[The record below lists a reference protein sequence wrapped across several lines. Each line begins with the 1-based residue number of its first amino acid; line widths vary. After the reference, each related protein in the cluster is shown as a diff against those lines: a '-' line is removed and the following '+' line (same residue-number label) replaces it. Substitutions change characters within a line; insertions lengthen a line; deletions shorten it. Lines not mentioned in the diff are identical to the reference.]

1 MSIKEENQTENL
13 LKLNRRFYEAIEGF
27 NYQEMELIWSAGED
41 TLCIHPGWEPV
52 LGISKILASWEAI
65 FNTKQALTFNLK
77 NTRVY
82 LSGELAVITLIE
94 NLLYENGTEVVDINI
109 SCSNVFR
116 MEKGEWR
123 MVVHHSSPA
132 STVEN

>member
-1 MSIKEENQTENL
+1 MSAKEENQTENL

-27 NYQEMELIWSAGED
+27 NFNEMESIWSPADD

-52 LGISKILASWEAI
+52 QGTSKILASWEAI
-65 FNTKQALTFNLK
+65 FNTRQVLTFNLK
-77 NTRVY
+77 NTRIFH
-82 LSGELAVITLIE
+82 SGELAVITLIE
-94 NLLYENGTEVVDINI
+94 NLLYENGSEVVDINI

-132 STVEN
+132 STAEN